1 MLERRSDGKSSRI
14 VLQSD
19 ERSNWA
25 PEVGTI
31 RANACADGRG
41 RGGDAAAQLQMS
53 GGLQPPLDLLAPPDD
68 ARVESGVPPPSVVEH
83 VVRRHRA
90 ALVRSSLVTADLFAL
105 VGAFLASWWISGREL
120 SAGYAWLFVFTLPLW
135 FVALALSGL
144 YDEDFARIGH
154 STLDEIPVLLRVST
168 IGTWSLLVLAWAVGV
183 AMPPVGSIVSFWV
196 GTVLGLA
203 ALRFAARS
211 GFHRVSTY
219 PQRMVILGAGSV
231 GQLLARKLGQ
241 HPEYRVQVVGFVD
254 DRPKEREEQLGDL
267 TILGGL
273 NDLPRLIEALA
284 VDRVAI
290 AFSNDPA
297 AEIVDSIRLLK
308 SASVRI
314 DIVPRLFEA
323 IPPRLTSHTIEGIP
337 LISLPPLRRSRFV
350 KRAFDLAV
358 AAAIALVL
366 APVFLLIAVLIRLD
380 SPGPVIIRQ
389 LRIGERDRPFR
400 MLKFRTMSA
409 DAEAR
414 KHEVAHLNLHRRNGD
429 EPRLFK
435 AKRDP
440 RVTRVGR
447 LLRRHSL
454 DELPQLINVLVGTM
468 SLVGPRP
475 LIPEENRY
483 VEAWGRQRLLVKP
496 GMTGLW
502 QVLGRSAIPFEEMV
516 SLDYL
521 YVTSWSFIDDCQ
533 LLARTIPLVLRG
545 DPPEYC

>member
-1 MLERRSDGKSSRI
+1 MIAQVPRRY
-14 VLQSD
+14 
-19 ERSNWA
+19 
-25 PEVGTI
+25 
-31 RANACADGRG
+31 
-41 RGGDAAAQLQMS
+41 
-53 GGLQPPLDLLAPPDD
+53 
-68 ARVESGVPPPSVVEH
+68 
-83 VVRRHRA
+83 RA
-90 ALVRSSLVTADLFAL
+90 ALVRLPLGSADLFAL
-105 VGAFLASWWISGREL
+105 SGAFFVSWLISGREL
-120 SAGYAWLFVFTLPLW
+120 GAAYDWLFVLTLPLW
-135 FVALALSGL
+135 FAALALVGL

-154 STLDEIPVLLRVST
+154 STLDEIPTLLRVAT
-168 IGTWSLLVLAWAVGV
+168 IGTWSLLVLTWAVGE
-183 AMPPVGSIVSFWV
+183 AAPPIRSIVSFWV
-196 GTVLGLA
+196 GA
-203 ALRFAARS
+203 ALGMAAFRFAARS
-211 GFHRVSTY
+211 GFHRIPAY
-219 PQRMVILGAGSV
+219 RQRMVILGAGSV
-231 GQLLARKLGQ
+231 GQLLARKLQQ

-254 DRPKEREEQLGDL
+254 DRPKERGERLGDL

-273 NDLPRLIEALA
+273 QDLPRLVEVLS

-290 AFSNDPA
+290 AFSNDSA
-297 AEIVDSIRLLK
+297 AEIMDSIRLLK
-308 SASVRI
+308 RAPVRI

-337 LISLPPLRRSRFV
+337 LISLPPLRRSRLV

-358 AAAIALVL
+358 AAAAIVVL
-366 APVFLLIAVLIRLD
+366 APVFLLIAVLIKLD
-380 SPGPVIIRQ
+380 SPGPAIIRQ

-414 KHEVAHLNLHRRNGD
+414 KHEVAHLNMHLLSNGD
-429 EPRLFK
+429 EPRMFK

-454 DELPQLINVLVGTM
+454 DELPQLINVLLGTM

-516 SLDYL
+516 GLDYL
-521 YVTSWSFIDDCQ
+521 YVTSWSFVDDCQ

-545 DPPEYC
+545 DPPEYR